1 MPSLASPDK
10 ETIRGLFD
18 HIAFRYDSLNRFLSL
33 SIDESLRKRAVDL
46 ILGNS
51 KKEKSILDLGVG
63 TGKFLARF
71 LGKKSW
77 EFAAGIDFSGEM
89 LRRARAQLPTSC
101 RLLQADIHDLPFED
115 ETFDV
120 VVSSFT
126 LRSVKD
132 RDRFFAEV
140 RRVLRPR
147 GKVGLLC
154 LTRPSSWLGRT
165 LYMPYLRIYLPFV
178 GGLLT
183 RDRIAYRFLSES
195 IQAFPSFQEISQEM
209 ETCGF
214 KNLHLFPFTFG
225 ISTLLVADR

>member
-18 HIAFRYDSLNRFLSL
+18 HIAFRYDALNSLLSL
-33 SIDESLRKRAVDL
+33 SIDESWRKRAVDL

-51 KKEKSILDLGVG
+51 EREKSILDLGVG

-71 LGKKSW
+71 LRKKTW
-77 EFAAGIDFSGEM
+77 KLAAGVDFSGEM
-89 LRRARAQLPTSC
+89 LRRAQTQLSPSC

-115 ETFDV
+115 QTFDV

-126 LRSVKD
+126 LRSVKN
-132 RDRFFAEV
+132 RNRFFTEV
-140 RRVLRPR
+140 HRILAPGGRV
-147 GKVGLLC
+147 GFLC
-154 LTRPSSWLGRT
+154 LTRPSSFVGRT
-165 LYMPYLRIYLPFV
+165 LYAPYLRFYLPFV

-195 IQAFPSFQEISQEM
+195 IQAFPPFKEIVREM
-209 ETCGF
+209 EGSGF
-214 KNLHLFPFTFG
+214 QNLHLHPFTFG
-225 ISTLLVADR
+225 ISTLLVAER

>member
-18 HIAFRYDSLNRFLSL
+18 RIASRYDTLNSLLSF
-33 SIDESLRKRAVDL
+33 SIDENWRRRSVDL
-46 ILGNS
+46 ILADLEG
-51 KKEKSILDLGVG
+51 EKSILDLGIG

-77 EFAAGIDFSGEM
+77 ELAAGVDFSGQM
-89 LRRARAQLPTSC
+89 LQRARTHLPSAC
-101 RLLQADIHDLPFED
+101 QLLQADIHDLPFENQ
-115 ETFDV
+115 TFDV

-132 RDRFFAEV
+132 RSRFFGEV
-140 RRVLRPR
+140 HRVLAPGGR
-147 GKVGLLC
+147 VGFLC
-154 LTRPSSWLGRT
+154 LTRPSSLLGRT
-165 LYMPYLRIYLPFV
+165 LYRPYLRIYLPFV

-195 IQAFPSFQEISQEM
+195 IQTFPSFQEIAREM
-209 ETCGF
+209 GDSGF
-214 KNLHLFPFTFG
+214 QNVRLFPFTFG